1 MHSYRL
7 KTQNNSLSFK
17 RIVQTRPPHLARQ
30 LFDTIPQPTTVLW
43 NTIIIGF
50 ICNNMPHEAIS
61 FYSRLNHVGSSICD
75 QYTYSSVLKACA
87 ETKRILVEIGDV
99 RIADVLYVLLV
110 KLGNAYVNDLFVVS
124 AAIVMYAELGC
135 VDLATRIFENTCE
148 RNTELWNSMINGYI
162 QNNFPLKAVDL
173 FLEAV
178 EAEDA
183 VTTDDV
189 TFQNG
194 LEPDAVTF
202 VAVLSTCSYTG
213 LADTGL

>member
-1 MHSYRL
+1 MVCE
-7 KTQNNSLSFK
+7 KEEVF
-17 RIVQTRPPHLARQ
+17 
-30 LFDTIPQPTTVLW
+30 
-43 NTIIIGF
+43 
-50 ICNNMPHEAIS
+50 
-61 FYSRLNHVGSSICD
+61 GSSEGMLELLMFFI
-75 QYTYSSVLKACA
+75 
-87 ETKRILVEIGDV
+87 
-99 RIADVLYVLLV
+99 VLLV

-148 RNTELWNSMINGYI
+148 RNTEIWNSMISGYI

-189 TFQNG
+189 TFVSALMATSQLQH
-194 LEPDAVTF
+194 LEFAQ
-202 VAVLSTCSYTG
+202 
-213 LADTGL
+213 